1 MSKTSRPGIRANDVP
16 RLVDG
21 ADPTSAGLT
30 PADFFLLSR
39 IDGHSDV
46 HTLSMVMGQSDA
58 DVTATLQ
65 RLVEAGMVSCGDAK
79 PAATAR
85 STSTEASTRSRPAPE
100 QRPSASQSRSTSSP
114 ASSAARDGGQRAM
127 SRNQLRSGGFDRV
140 PTGQRRT
147 GGFEERGRT
156 SSTSHRAV
164 PPKGRPSQ
172 GPPAPEPAA
181 ERPTT
186 LSLELAPKNWTVPFG
201 QFTFDPSEMS
211 TGSALTDEQ
220 KQVVLYFHY
229 HLRRVSYYDLMSLP
243 KDADRREVK
252 RAYFALSKAFHPDR
266 WFRKDVGLFGERIE
280 EVFKWLNRAYGVLG
294 SPRKRK
300 GYDRLLQ
307 RGYVGEWQLEGAG
320 RDERPT
326 TSTQTPPTPQAPTQR
341 STGIIEVRARQAAA
355 GGDWAAAADLYQRA
369 LKLAPTSELR
379 IRMVECMLK
388 ANLDPS
394 QIDKEIAGAAEAE
407 RDDARLLALEAEVAR
422 RIEDFGR
429 ARRVYERILEREP
442 DNPVARLGLD
452 RLRDDESHE

>member
-1 MSKTSRPGIRANDVP
+1 MP
-16 RLVDG
+16 RLVEG

-58 DVTATLQ
+58 DVTSTLQ
-65 RLVEAGMVSCGDAK
+65 RLVDSGMVVCGDAT
-79 PAATAR
+79 PAGGRGTG
-85 STSTEASTRSRPAPE
+85 SDAPTQQSPSVSQ
-100 QRPSASQSRSTSSP
+100 QRPSSTQQRPSSTQQRPSSTQQSGSG
-114 ASSAARDGGQRAM
+114 RDVAQRTV

-156 SSTSHRAV
+156 SSTSHRTV
-164 PPKGRPSQ
+164 PPKKPSSQ
-172 GPPAPEPAA
+172 RPPAPEPPS

-186 LSLELAPKNWTVPFG
+186 LSIALAPTNWPVPFG
-201 QFTFDPSEMS
+201 QFTFDPNEMA
-211 TGSALTDEQ
+211 TGSALSDEQ

-229 HLRRVSYYDLMSLP
+229 HLRRVSYYDLMTLP

-307 RGYVGEWQLEGAG
+307 RGYVGEWQLEGVG
-320 RDERPT
+320 REDRPAP
-326 TSTQTPPTPQAPTQR
+326 STQTPPVAQAPAQR

-422 RIEDFGR
+422 RIDDLDR
-429 ARRVYERILEREP
+429 ARRAYERILEREP

>member
-65 RLVEAGMVSCGDAK
+65 RLVDAGMVRCGADSRSAASSTSAGTNAQARATSQQRSE
-79 PAATAR
+79 PAAG
-85 STSTEASTRSRPAPE
+85 ASTDRGGAA
-100 QRPSASQSRSTSSP
+100 QRT
-114 ASSAARDGGQRAM
+114 M

-164 PPKGRPSQ
+164 PPKGRASEA
-172 GPPAPEPAA
+172 PPAPEPAT
-181 ERPTT
+181 ERPTV
-186 LSLELAPKNWTVPFG
+186 LSLALAPKNWTVPFA

-326 TSTQTPPTPQAPTQR
+326 ASTQTPPTPQAPTQR

-422 RIEDFGR
+422 RFEDFER
-429 ARRVYERILEREP
+429 ARRAYERILEREP